1 MPTATNNRRFVIGSI
16 LLIALMV
23 GLICETVHLAYR
35 RSAYPR
41 EYSEF
46 VSASAAEFGV
56 PEAVIYATIK
66 TESGFDADAVS
77 YAGAVG
83 LMQLMPSTFRWL
95 TDDMLREGLDSSLIS
110 DPATNIRYGTYM
122 LSWLYGIY
130 GNWNTVFAAYNAGV
144 GNVNSWLK
152 DPRYSFAGHLTHIP
166 FEETRKYVKRQADN
180 VRNYERLYYK

>member
-1 MPTATNNRRFVIGSI
+1 MQQTLKNRRFVIGAV
-16 LLIALMV
+16 LLTALVV
-23 GLICETVHLAYR
+23 GIICETIHLAYR
-35 RSAYPR
+35 RAAYPR

-77 YAGAVG
+77 YAGAIG
-83 LMQLMPSTFRWL
+83 LMQLMPATFRWL
-95 TDDMLREGLDSSLIS
+95 TDDMLREGLDDSRIS

-130 GNWNTVFAAYNAGV
+130 GNWETVFAAYNAGV
-144 GNVNSWLK
+144 GNVNKWLG
-152 DPRYSFAGHLTHIP
+152 DPRYSFAGHLTKIP
-166 FEETRKYVKRQADN
+166 FEETRKYVRRQKDN
-180 VRNYERLYYK
+180 VRMYERLYY